1 MLKLSG
7 TLFIAEVL
15 SRFEDIAKFCSLMK
29 EQAGFKALQVKKLE
43 GFFYIMTFEKVTHV
57 HKKNW
62 SSEFASQLKPCLYK
76 RR

>member
-1 MLKLSG
+1 
-7 TLFIAEVL
+7 
-15 SRFEDIAKFCSLMK
+15 MK